1 MKSTYTAVFTPD
13 PCGGFEVRIPDIPH
27 CFTRGATAQEA
38 RELIEDAASQML
50 IFMEDNG
57 FEIPSPSFSVVLTAP
72 EGGFTALISI
82 DTDKTRMMEDSQ
94 TTLPFALT

>member
-38 RELIEDAASQML
+38 RELIEDAAPKCSSSWKITVSKYPPPL
-50 IFMEDNG
+50 F
-57 FEIPSPSFSVVLTAP
+57 L
-72 EGGFTALISI
+72 AL
-82 DTDKTRMMEDSQ
+82 
-94 TTLPFALT
+94 